1 MKPRPYGLLAQDK
14 IDQDGEIF
22 DYIREL
28 HNYLWEYVR
37 RVIPAASGNLE
48 DYIDKGLEVLDEYNR
63 ILSEHETELETL
75 QRLQIGL

>member
-1 MKPRPYGLLAQDK
+1 MKDRPYGFLGEDK
-14 IDQDGEIF
+14 IDSNSEIF

-37 RVIPAASGNLE
+37 RVMPSASGWLN

-63 ILSEHETELETL
+63 ILTEHKEEIEVTE
-75 QRLQIGL
+75 RLQVGL